1 MLTGYKIDGEEIEVD
16 NFLENYSDQ
25 SSNLFTSAGYKVNGS
40 PLRANKYITGKNQIP
55 CLGDTDYFK
64 DNTSNKGSVCY
75 VGTSTLG
82 SQTPDYVVSS
92 TGTSQITLVK
102 VTDNI
107 YQLRLNDNTVIRQ
120 FSDVKNLKYGAKIW
134 LWAVGG
140 GGGGGVGGYNGVPG
154 GGAGGGSVLFPVR
167 VTLDT
172 PIWFTIGS
180 GGVGGTIDDPSPDS
194 YRYCGKPGGNTVIG
208 YGTISE
214 TTLIATCGGGEG
226 GSGGTDETPFK
237 KSEGG
242 EVTLYANPLVEA
254 SSAYR
259 WKGGYGGKGGYYLGG
274 VNPEDLKG
282 TNVEVASG
290 IYGDYQN
297 ISKGRKIGGSWGGGS
312 SGGGASALANGAN
325 GVASDQFIAGKDGI
339 YGSGASGGSSRT
351 APGQR
356 PPGGRGGDGVVFLW
370 YR

>member
-40 PLRANKYITGKNQIP
+40 PLRANKYIGKNQVP

-82 SQTPDYVVSS
+82 STTPNRIVSS
-92 TGTSQITLVK
+92 PGTSWITLVK
-102 VTDNI
+102 VTDSI
-107 YQLRLNDNTVIRQ
+107 YQLRLDDNTILRQ

-134 LWAVGG
+134 LWAAGG
-140 GGGGGVGGYNGVPG
+140 GGGGGVGGYHGVPG

-167 VTLDT
+167 VTLNT
-172 PIWFTIGS
+172 PIWFTVGS
-180 GGVGGTIDDPSPDS
+180 GGVGGTIDDPSSDS

-208 YGTISE
+208 YGTIGG

-226 GSGGTDETPFK
+226 GSGGTNETPVK
-237 KSEGG
+237 KSKGG
-242 EVTLYANPLVEA
+242 EVTLYSNPLVEM
-254 SSAYR
+254 SSIYH
-259 WKGGYGGKGGYYLGG
+259 WNGGYGGKGGNVTGEIYASDVTGG
-274 VNPEDLKG
+274 
-282 TNVEVASG
+282 NVEVTNR
-290 IYGDYQN
+290 IYGDYRN
-297 ISKGRKIGGSWGGGS
+297 ISNGRRTGGSGTGGS
-312 SGGGASALANGAN
+312 AGGGASALGNGAN
-325 GVASDQFIAGKDGI
+325 GVATGQSIAGNDGT

-351 APGQR
+351 FPDKR
-356 PPGGRGGDGVVFLW
+356 PPGGRGGNGVVFLW